1 MLAGD
6 EMGAKI
12 SRLYGMDVYSDNG
25 RYLGRAQDLIL
36 DLEKGE
42 ILRITLEPLSSVTRD
57 DAKRILRERSILYK
71 NVRSVED
78 VIMVSKA
85 SPVLSSEPLP
95 EEEEA
100 PAKPSFGFSSS
111 FGRS

>member
-1 MLAGD
+1 
-6 EMGAKI
+6 MGVRI

-42 ILRITLEPLSSVTRD
+42 ILRITLEPLSSVTRE

-78 VIMVSKA
+78 VIMVSKGTSA
-85 SPVLSSEPLP
+85 MPANEPMLEGEDMGRPSSGF
-95 EEEEA
+95 
-100 PAKPSFGFSSS
+100 SFGQS
-111 FGRS
+111 FGRG

>member
-1 MLAGD
+1 
-6 EMGAKI
+6 MGFKI
-12 SRLYGMDVYSDNG
+12 SRLYGMDIYSDGG
-25 RYLGRAQDLIL
+25 RYLGRVQDLII

-42 ILRITLEPLSSVTRD
+42 VLRITLEPLASVTRE

-85 SPVLSSEPLP
+85 GPIVASEPMP
-95 EEEEA
+95 EEEA
-100 PAKPSFGFSSS
+100 PETEASRFGFA
-111 FGRS
+111 RH

>member
-1 MLAGD
+1 
-6 EMGAKI
+6 MGFRI
-12 SRLYGMDVYSDNG
+12 SKLYGMDIYSDGG
-25 RYLGRAQDLIL
+25 RYLGRVNDLII

-42 ILRITLEPLSSVTRD
+42 VLRLTLEPLSSVTRE

-85 SPVLSSEPLP
+85 GPIASSEAPA
-95 EEEEA
+95 EEEA
-100 PAKPSFGFSSS
+100 PEESSRFSFGPKY
-111 FGRS
+111 

>member
-1 MLAGD
+1 
-6 EMGAKI
+6 MGVRV

-25 RYLGRAQDLIL
+25 KYLGRAQELIL

-42 ILRITLEPLSSVTRD
+42 ILRITLEPLGSVTRE

-85 SPVLSSEPLP
+85 SAIAASEPLP

-100 PAKPSFGFSSS
+100 APTPRFGFSSG
-111 FGRS
+111 FTRS